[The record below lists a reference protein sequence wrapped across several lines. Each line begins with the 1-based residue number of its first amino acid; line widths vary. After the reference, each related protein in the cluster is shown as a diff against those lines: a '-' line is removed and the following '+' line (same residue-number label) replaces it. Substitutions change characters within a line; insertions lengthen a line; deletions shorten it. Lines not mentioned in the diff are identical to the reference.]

1 MGALRASFRPEFLNR
16 VDDIVIFKP
25 LSRGEVRQIVRLL
38 LQGLAG
44 RLAERQITLRTDDD
58 AVDFIADAGYDP
70 VYGAR
75 PLKRYLVRNVET
87 KLARA
92 LIAGDVRDGATVT
105 IGVGDGDG
113 ALKFTFEQGPRSAV
127 GPMKTSETSA

>member
-1 MGALRASFRPEFLNR
+1 M
-16 VDDIVIFKP
+16 
-25 LSRGEVRQIVRLL
+25 
-38 LQGLAG
+38 
-44 RLAERQITLRTDDD
+44 
-58 AVDFIADAGYDP
+58 DFIADAGYDP

-105 IGVGDGDG
+105 IGVRDG
-113 ALKFTFEQGPRSAV
+113 ALTFAF
-127 GPMKTSETSA
+127 A